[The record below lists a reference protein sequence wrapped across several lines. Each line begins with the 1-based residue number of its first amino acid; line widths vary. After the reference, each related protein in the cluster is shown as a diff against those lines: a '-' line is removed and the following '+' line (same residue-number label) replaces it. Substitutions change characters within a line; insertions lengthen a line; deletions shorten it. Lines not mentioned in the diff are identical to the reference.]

1 MDVFNAMLAKEE
13 LTEEQINLCR
23 DIRYAILM
31 GQYYKNQSSTT
42 FWPEKS

>member
-1 MDVFNAMLAKEE
+1 MISDMLAREK
-13 LTEEQINLCR
+13 LTEEQLNLYR

-31 GQYYKNQSSTT
+31 GQSYKNQSSTT